1 MKTQKVQ
8 IETIK
13 LDPSNPR
20 SITKEAF
27 ESLKQSIT
35 DFPEMQSVKPLVVAD
50 GYALA
55 GNMRLLAY
63 KDLGYR
69 ELHVLDVSEWSQAK
83 RDEFMIKDNTHYGS
97 WDYDALANEWDTLPL
112 TEWGLDVWE
121 PEEEELKGL
130 TDEDDVPEAPQE
142 PITKLGD
149 VWILGEHRV
158 MCGDSTSKEAV
169 EILMDGEKAD
179 ICFYSPPYNADK
191 NSHLTGSVKGFDK
204 KYGNFTDDLE
214 DSKYLDLIKTSTE
227 ICLSKSEF
235 VFVNLQL
242 LTHNRIPI
250 IDFQYFF
257 KEKLKDILIWNKTIC
272 PPNIVKGAFN
282 TKFEFLFCLSN
293 NIKTRG
299 FPCKWQGKYPNV
311 IDTESNSSNKFADK
325 HKAGF
330 PVTFPLWI
338 IEKMDFAK
346 SVYDCFMGTG
356 TTLIAAE
363 KTKRKCYGMEL
374 DPKYCDVIVKRWEDF
389 TGKKATR
396 EIDELEVITQAH

>member
-1 MKTQKVQ
+1 MERKKIQ

-27 ESLKQSIT
+27 ERLKQSIT

-97 WDYDALANEWDTLPL
+97 WDYDALANEWDNLPL
-112 TEWGLDVWE
+112 TDWGLDVWE
-121 PEEEELKGL
+121 PEVEELKGL

-179 ICFYSPPYNADK
+179 MVFTDPPYALFGNSTGVAGIVDDNMVRPFFKSIMKMLKATSKAYAHIYMCCDWHSAFSIESCAREVELKAKNLCIWDKGDGGVGAMYQQCYEMIWFFDNSPTSKKTMGKTKAGVRTVNGKPNIWRFPRVTGDRMHNAQK
-191 NSHLTGSVKGFDK
+191 PTNMIEVPISCGS
-204 KYGNFTDDLE
+204 
-214 DSKYLDLIKTSTE
+214 DSGQIVLDLFIGSG
-227 ICLSKSEF
+227 S
-235 VFVNLQL
+235 
-242 LTHNRIPI
+242 
-250 IDFQYFF
+250 
-257 KEKLKDILIWNKTIC
+257 
-272 PPNIVKGAFN
+272 
-282 TKFEFLFCLSN
+282 
-293 NIKTRG
+293 
-299 FPCKWQGKYPNV
+299 
-311 IDTESNSSNKFADK
+311 
-325 HKAGF
+325 
-330 PVTFPLWI
+330 
-338 IEKMDFAK
+338 
-346 SVYDCFMGTG
+346 
-356 TTLIAAE
+356 TLIAAE

-374 DPKYCDVIVKRWEDF
+374 DPKYCDVIIKRWEDF
-389 TGKKATR
+389 TGKKAR
-396 EIDELEVITQAH
+396 KE

>member
-27 ESLKQSIT
+27 ERLKQSIT
-35 DFPEMQSVKPLVVAD
+35 DFPEMQKVKPLVVAD

-83 RDEFMIKDNTHYGS
+83 RDEFMIKDNTHYGT
-97 WDYDALANEWDTLPL
+97 WDYDALANEWETLPL
-112 TEWGLDVWE
+112 TDWGLDVWE
-121 PEEEELKGL
+121 TEVEELKGL

-179 ICFYSPPYNADK
+179 MVFTDPPYGVDYDGGHA
-191 NSHLTGSVKGFDK
+191 VKG
-204 KYGNFTDDLE
+204 
-214 DSKYLDLIKTSTE
+214 
-227 ICLSKSEF
+227 
-235 VFVNLQL
+235 V
-242 LTHNRIPI
+242 RR
-250 IDFQYFF
+250 
-257 KEKLKDILIWNKTIC
+257 EKLKNDGTADIYKSTISIMYRYSKKDTPLYLWYSDSKSLSVLSAVLSAGYEIRNNIIWNKNVAQFGAIGAQYKTKHEPC
-272 PPNIVKGAFN
+272 LYCYKKGQKSNWTGPNNEVSVWDIDRNSKNEHHPTQKPIALA
-282 TKFEFLFCLSN
+282 ERC
-293 NIKTRG
+293 IK
-299 FPCKWQGKYPNV
+299 N
-311 IDTESNSSNKFADK
+311 
-325 HKAGF
+325 HKADTVLDLFLG
-330 PVTFPLWI
+330 
-338 IEKMDFAK
+338 
-346 SVYDCFMGTG
+346 SGS
-356 TTLIAAE
+356 TLIAAE
-363 KTKRKCYGMEL
+363 KTNRKCYGMEL

-389 TGKKATR
+389 TGKKAHL
-396 EIDELEVITQAH
+396 EENEFEVITQAH

>member
-83 RDEFMIKDNTHYGS
+83 RDEFMIKDNTHYGT
-97 WDYDALANEWDTLPL
+97 WDYDALANEWDNLPL
-112 TEWGLDVWE
+112 TDWGLDVWE
-121 PEEEELKGL
+121 PEVEELKGL
-130 TDEDDVPEAPQE
+130 TDEDEVPEAPQE

-149 VWILGEHRV
+149 VWILGKHRV
-158 MCGDSTSKEAV
+158 MCGDSTSKKAV

-179 ICFYSPPYNADK
+179 MVFTDPPYGVDYDGGHA
-191 NSHLTGSVKGFDK
+191 VKG
-204 KYGNFTDDLE
+204 
-214 DSKYLDLIKTSTE
+214 
-227 ICLSKSEF
+227 
-235 VFVNLQL
+235 V
-242 LTHNRIPI
+242 RR
-250 IDFQYFF
+250 
-257 KEKLKDILIWNKTIC
+257 EKLKNDGTADIYKDTISIMYRYSKKDTPLYLWYSDSKSLSVLSAVLSAGYEIRNNIIWNKNVAQFGAIGAQYKTKHEPC
-272 PPNIVKGAFN
+272 LYCYKKGQKSNWTGPNNEVSVWDIDRNSKNEHHPTQKPIALAERCIKNHKVD
-282 TKFEFLFCLSN
+282 TVLDLFLGS
-293 NIKTRG
+293 G
-299 FPCKWQGKYPNV
+299 
-311 IDTESNSSNKFADK
+311 S
-325 HKAGF
+325 
-330 PVTFPLWI
+330 
-338 IEKMDFAK
+338 
-346 SVYDCFMGTG
+346 
-356 TTLIAAE
+356 TLIACE
-363 KTKRKCYGMEL
+363 KTNRKCYGMEL

-389 TGKKATR
+389 TGKKAHL
-396 EIDELEVITQAH
+396 EENEFEVITQAH

>member
-27 ESLKQSIT
+27 ERLKKSIT

-83 RDEFMIKDNTHYGS
+83 RDEFMIKDNTHYGT
-97 WDYDALANEWDTLPL
+97 WDYDALANEWETLPL
-112 TEWGLDVWE
+112 TDWGLDVWE
-121 PEEEELKGL
+121 PEVEEIKGL

-179 ICFYSPPYNADK
+179 MVFTDPPYGINVVQGGKVGRDKSFGTVGGEKIVKAKTYSKVIGDNTTEAARNFYNTCVNMGFENFIIFGGNYFTDFLTPSMCWIVWDKENTGNFADVELAWT
-191 NSHLTGSVKGFDK
+191 SFDK
-204 KYGNFTDDLE
+204 AAKLYKWQWNGMIRKGDKKE
-214 DSKYLDLIKTSTE
+214 EGKTRVHPTQKPVGMFEE
-227 ICLSKSEF
+227 I
-235 VFVNLQL
+235 
-242 LTHNRIPI
+242 
-250 IDFQYFF
+250 
-257 KEKLKDILIWNKTIC
+257 
-272 PPNIVKGAFN
+272 FN
-282 TKFEFLFCLSN
+282 DFEFKCCFD
-293 NIKTRG
+293 G
-299 FPCKWQGKYPNV
+299 FLG
-311 IDTESNSSNKFADK
+311 SGS
-325 HKAGF
+325 
-330 PVTFPLWI
+330 
-338 IEKMDFAK
+338 
-346 SVYDCFMGTG
+346 
-356 TTLIAAE
+356 TLIAAE
-363 KTKRKCYGMEL
+363 KTNRKCYGMEL
-374 DPKYCDVIVKRWEDF
+374 DPKYCDVIIKRWEDF

-396 EIDELEVITQAH
+396 EIDDLEVITQAH

>member
-1 MKTQKVQ
+1 MQTKKVQ

-50 GYALA
+50 GYAIA

-112 TEWGLDVWE
+112 NEWGVAVWE
-121 PEEEELKGL
+121 QEEEELKGL

-169 EILMDGEKAD
+169 EILMNGEKAD
-179 ICFYSPPYNADK
+179 MVFTDPPYGVDYKGINNDSRKGLEDLLRLSFSNTKEVSKKGASFYCFHSDKCADIFHKTYREVCHFSSMIIWVKESIVLSQTDYQSKHEPCFYGWFNNGTHQWHSDRKQESVWTAKSKRIEGHTTPKPIEIITKALI
-191 NSHLTGSVKGFDK
+191 NSSEN
-204 KYGNFTDDLE
+204 NFL
-214 DSKYLDLIKTSTE
+214 
-227 ICLSKSEF
+227 
-235 VFVNLQL
+235 
-242 LTHNRIPI
+242 
-250 IDFQYFF
+250 
-257 KEKLKDILIWNKTIC
+257 
-272 PPNIVKGAFN
+272 
-282 TKFEFLFCLSN
+282 
-293 NIKTRG
+293 
-299 FPCKWQGKYPNV
+299 V
-311 IDTESNSSNKFADK
+311 IDLFLGSGS
-325 HKAGF
+325 
-330 PVTFPLWI
+330 
-338 IEKMDFAK
+338 
-346 SVYDCFMGTG
+346 
-356 TTLIAAE
+356 TLIAAE

-374 DPKYCDVIVKRWEDF
+374 DPKYCDVIIKRWEDF
-389 TGKKATR
+389 TGKKAHL
-396 EIDELEVITQAH
+396 EENEFEVITQAH

>member
-27 ESLKQSIT
+27 ESLKKSIT

-83 RDEFMIKDNTHYGS
+83 RDEFMIKDNTHYGT
-97 WDYDALANEWDTLPL
+97 WDYDALANEWETLPL
-112 TEWGLDVWE
+112 TDWGLDVWE
-121 PEEEELKGL
+121 PEVEEIKGL

-169 EILMDGEKAD
+169 EILMDGVISKLMVTD
-179 ICFYSPPYNADK
+179 PPYGVSYDPSWRNKALRENGKPVGARAIGKVMNDNNADWRK
-191 NSHLTGSVKGFDK
+191 AWELFSGDVVYVWHGGLHAHTVADSLIYCGFELKSQIIWAKSNFAIGRSHYHWKHEPCWYAVRKGKSAQYEGDRK
-204 KYGNFTDDLE
+204 QNTIWE
-214 DSKYLDLIKTSTE
+214 ISKP
-227 ICLSKSEF
+227 SKSETGHGTQKP
-235 VFVNLQL
+235 VECMERPIR
-242 LTHNRIPI
+242 HNSQQS
-250 IDFQYFF
+250 D
-257 KEKLKDILIWNKTIC
+257 LIYD
-272 PPNIVKGAFN
+272 P
-282 TKFEFLFCLSN
+282 FLGS
-293 NIKTRG
+293 G
-299 FPCKWQGKYPNV
+299 
-311 IDTESNSSNKFADK
+311 S
-325 HKAGF
+325 
-330 PVTFPLWI
+330 
-338 IEKMDFAK
+338 
-346 SVYDCFMGTG
+346 
-356 TTLIAAE
+356 TLIAAE
-363 KTKRKCYGMEL
+363 KTNRKCYGMEL
-374 DPKYCDVIVKRWEDF
+374 DPKYCDVIVKRWEEF
-389 TGKKATR
+389 TGKKAHL
-396 EIDELEVITQAH
+396 EENEFEVITQAH

>member
-27 ESLKQSIT
+27 ERLKQSIT

-83 RDEFMIKDNTHYGS
+83 RDEFMIKDNTHYGT
-97 WDYDALANEWDTLPL
+97 WDYDALANEWETLPL
-112 TEWGLDVWE
+112 TDWGLDVWE
-121 PEEEELKGL
+121 PEVEELKGL

-169 EILMDGEKAD
+169 EILMDGVISKLMVTD
-179 ICFYSPPYNADK
+179 PPYGVSYDPSWRNKALRENGKPVGARAIGKVMNDNNADWRK
-191 NSHLTGSVKGFDK
+191 AWELFSGDVVYVWHGGLHAHTVADSLIYCGFELKSQIIWAKSNFAIGRSHYHWKHEPCWYAVRKGKSAQYEGDRK
-204 KYGNFTDDLE
+204 QNTIWE
-214 DSKYLDLIKTSTE
+214 ISKP
-227 ICLSKSEF
+227 SKSETGHGTQKP
-235 VFVNLQL
+235 VECMERPIR
-242 LTHNRIPI
+242 HNSQQS
-250 IDFQYFF
+250 D
-257 KEKLKDILIWNKTIC
+257 LIYD
-272 PPNIVKGAFN
+272 P
-282 TKFEFLFCLSN
+282 FLGS
-293 NIKTRG
+293 G
-299 FPCKWQGKYPNV
+299 
-311 IDTESNSSNKFADK
+311 S
-325 HKAGF
+325 
-330 PVTFPLWI
+330 
-338 IEKMDFAK
+338 
-346 SVYDCFMGTG
+346 
-356 TTLIAAE
+356 TLIAAE

-374 DPKYCDVIVKRWEDF
+374 DPKYCDVIVKRWEEF
-389 TGKKATR
+389 TGKKAHL
-396 EIDELEVITQAH
+396 EENEFEVITQAH

>member
-27 ESLKQSIT
+27 ERLKKSIT

-69 ELHVLDVSEWSQAK
+69 ELYVLDVSEWSQAK

-97 WDYDALANEWDTLPL
+97 WDYDALANEWETLPL
-112 TEWGLDVWE
+112 TDWGLDVWE
-121 PEEEELKGL
+121 PEVEELKGL
-130 TDEDDVPEAPQE
+130 TDEDEVPEAPQE

-169 EILMDGEKAD
+169 EILMDGDKAD
-179 ICFYSPPYNADK
+179 ICFTSPPYNVG
-191 NSHLTGSVKGFDK
+191 GSVDNKKGNKKMYVNSDDNLDK
-204 KYGNFTDDLE
+204 YIKLLSDFTAISL
-214 DSKYLDLIKTSTE
+214 KKTRFT
-227 ICLSKSEF
+227 
-235 VFVNLQL
+235 FVNLQGL
-242 LTHNRIPI
+242 SNNQKDIFRYVGNLVET
-250 IDFQYFF
+250 
-257 KEKLKDILIWNKTIC
+257 LKDVFIWNKKNA
-272 PPNIVKGAFN
+272 PPNIQKGSFG
-282 TKFEFLFCLSN
+282 TKFEYIFCFSKDN
-293 NIKTRG
+293 HKGRN
-299 FPCKWQGKYPNV
+299 FPCSWQGKYFNV
-311 IDTESNSSNKFADK
+311 IDCESNNGQQETDV
-325 HKAGF
+325 HRAGF
-330 PVTFPLWI
+330 PIALPIWML
-338 IEKMDFAK
+338 EKMDFAK
-346 SVYDCFMGTG
+346 SLYEPFLGTG
-356 TTLIAAE
+356 TTLIACE
-363 KTKRKCYGMEL
+363 KLNRKCYGMEL
-374 DPKYCDVIVKRWEDF
+374 DPKYCDVIIKRWEEF

-396 EIDELEVITQAH
+396 EIDDLEVITQAH